1 MWKFSQKEALIT
13 KKTAVITTAPDWT
26 IPFVDY
32 LLHGILP
39 NDPIEDRR
47 IKIKAPRFAVR
58 DTQLYKRGYLAP
70 WLKCV
75 TDFERQSLQEE
86 SHMGEIRAHDGARE
100 LTRKYS
106 ILCYIGHTSMRME
119 ASSPKHARSVRLS
132 LLSKTNL
139 SCHLPVL
146 ASPVPFTSGV

>member
-1 MWKFSQKEALIT
+1 MEILPKRSIDNKKKIT
-13 KKTAVITTAPDWT
+13 VITTAPDWT

-100 LTRKYS
+100 PTGKYS
-106 ILCYIGHTSMRME
+106 ILCYIGHTSLRME

-146 ASPVPFTSGV
+146 ASPVPFASGV